1 MQRHYVISLNNDP
14 PILKYFWKNSTPSLL
29 GLLPSS
35 IYIYQ
40 LNISDGKITKTKL
53 VQSLAQKMKLS
64 MKNFFR
70 KCDQIRKKYLMENFI
85 FCAVS
90 KTWQSKKLFS
100 AVMWAEKL
108 KEHIE
113 QRNKQTKKK
122 ETRGAWNS
130 SNIQGRPNFIVLRSA
145 QKHYYCPS
153 QFN

>member
-40 LNISDGKITKTKL
+40 LNISEGKITKTKL
-53 VQSLAQKMKLS
+53 VLAQKMKLS
-64 MKNFFR
+64 MKNFFS
-70 KCDQIRKKYLMENFI
+70 KCDQIRKKSLMENFI

-113 QRNKQTKKK
+113 QKKK
-122 ETRGAWNS
+122 KRKNETQGAWT
-130 SNIQGRPNFIVLRSA
+130 QVTYKVHQTL
-145 QKHYYCPS
+145 
-153 QFN
+153 

>member
-1 MQRHYVISLNNDP
+1 MIP
-14 PILKYFWKNSTPSLL
+14 PNLKYFWKNSTPSLL

-40 LNISDGKITKTKL
+40 LNISEGKITKTKL

-64 MKNFFR
+64 MKNFFS
-70 KCDQIRKKYLMENFI
+70 KCDQIRKKSLMENFI

-113 QRNKQTKKK
+113 QKKK
-122 ETRGAWNS
+122 KKKKWNS
-130 SNIQGRPNFIVLRSA
+130 RSIEL
-145 QKHYYCPS
+145 K
-153 QFN
+153 

>member
-1 MQRHYVISLNNDP
+1 M
-14 PILKYFWKNSTPSLL
+14 

-40 LNISDGKITKTKL
+40 LNISEGKITKTKL
-53 VQSLAQKMKLS
+53 VLAQKMKLS
-64 MKNFFR
+64 MKNFFS
-70 KCDQIRKKYLMENFI
+70 KCDQIRKKSLMENFI

-113 QRNKQTKKK
+113 QKKKK
-122 ETRGAWNS
+122 EKMK
-130 SNIQGRPNFIVLRSA
+130 L
-145 QKHYYCPS
+145 KEHELK
-153 QFN
+153 